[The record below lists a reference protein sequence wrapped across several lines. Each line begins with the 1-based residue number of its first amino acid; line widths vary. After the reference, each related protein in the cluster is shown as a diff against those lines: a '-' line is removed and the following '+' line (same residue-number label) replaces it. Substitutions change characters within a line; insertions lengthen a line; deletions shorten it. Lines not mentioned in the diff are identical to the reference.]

1 MSEELVAEIRAL
13 QGCINDLTTLVAL
26 PAIWRGCTPAWIVG
40 SLLDVLVEMLSL
52 DFAYARVEGLVPT
65 AITAVRL
72 ARHVAPPRSAD
83 EVGPLLEA
91 AAAGAS
97 SGQVIANPLGDGEVT
112 LAHCWFGLDPEHG
125 VVVAGSRRPGPL
137 TRAETSLLRV
147 AVNQAVV
154 ELQGV
159 EVAAARQRA
168 EESERSRT
176 QLQAENL
183 YLRGEQDAEQHWDE
197 IVGRSGALRAVL
209 GLVERVAPTA
219 ACVLIQGETGT
230 GKELIARALHRLSG
244 RSERAFVKLN
254 CAAIPTG
261 LLESELFGHE
271 KGAFTGAVSRKLGR
285 FELADQGTMFLDEV
299 GEIPLELQAKLLR
312 VLQEREFERLGGTRT
327 LRVEVR
333 LLAASN
339 RDLEQLVKDGQF
351 RSDLYY
357 RLKVFPIR
365 VPSLRERAED
375 IPLLVRCFT
384 ERHARRCNK
393 VISEIPVATM
403 AALQEY
409 PWPGNV
415 RELENFIE
423 RSVILSPGSTLEA
436 PLFELTATTLGEAT
450 TLRSIER
457 EHILRALT
465 DANWVIGGSAG
476 AASRLGIKR
485 TSLQHKMAKLGITRP
500 RR

>member
-1 MSEELVAEIRAL
+1 MSDQLLAEIRAL

-26 PAIWRGCTPAWIVG
+26 PAIWHGCAPSWIVG

-52 DFAYARVEGLVPT
+52 EFAYARVEGLVP
-65 AITAVRL
+65 APIAAVRL
-72 ARHVAPPRSAD
+72 AHHAPPSRSA
-83 EVGPLLEA
+83 EEIGPELEA
-91 AAAGAS
+91 AAAGAPA
-97 SGQVIANPLGDGEVT
+97 GQVITNPLGDGEVT
-112 LAHCWFGLDPEHG
+112 VAHCWFGLDGESG
-125 VVVAGSRRPGPL
+125 VVVIASRRRGPL
-137 TRAETSLLRV
+137 TRAEASLLKV

-168 EESERSRT
+168 QEIERERR

-183 YLRGEQDAEQHWDE
+183 YLRDEQDAEQHWGE
-197 IVGRSGALRAVL
+197 IVGRSPALRAVM
-209 GLVERVAPTA
+209 GMVERVAPTA

-244 RSERAFVKLN
+244 RRERPFVKLN

-271 KGAFTGAVSRKLGR
+271 KGAFTGAVSRKMGR

-327 LRVEVR
+327 LRVDVR

-351 RSDLYY
+351 RGDLYY

-365 VPSLRERAED
+365 VPALRERAED
-375 IPLLVRCFT
+375 IALLVRCFT
-384 ERHARRCNK
+384 QRHARRCNK
-393 VISEIPVATM
+393 VISEIPAATM
-403 AALQEY
+403 AALADY

-423 RSVILSPGSTLEA
+423 RSVILSSGSTLEA
-436 PLFELTATTLGEAT
+436 PLFELTATAAGEPT
-450 TLRSIER
+450 TLRGLER
-457 EHILRALT
+457 EHILRALGE
-465 DANWVIGGSAG
+465 ANWVIGGSAG
-476 AASRLGIKR
+476 AAARLGIKR

-500 RR
+500 QK